1 MKNITLLLLFFL
13 PFMTKANNEDCSVH
27 EPVGAAINILS
38 DLVDQSKVVY
48 INARCLGDGLI
59 LYDIRNQVIGS
70 DKRYLVD
77 FTDIKEV
84 KKKNDIK
91 SEYLSRVGVNLS
103 GDLIVISRYNN
114 KIMYTPL
121 SDRYDENS
129 RFLDFYND
137 VNVSQDERELYEAS
151 YKTPDEKKIP
161 NIQFYLNVSKRI
173 PDSDCYIDWKTSNG
187 PSRAYLCSSANI
199 SLIYHVV
206 LQRSLSFLN
215 PLGYRTPD
223 AKFVKITIGQQAS
236 GVGIHLN
243 NKLRPQIIM
252 SNGISWPLGG
262 AEAEWSSTAVAK
274 NYTFNFSS
282 SNKKARIINT
292 LPESNV
298 NANFNQTKTSMTEYG
313 ISTLNPKELLEGKYS
328 VSDSTS
334 LSFDL
339 HDYKIIKN
347 SRSARNVSFVWLR
360 EIYPTAATIQSR
372 NLEGI
377 SVRKSY
383 PGDLSKIHPIAYSG
397 FSPTLSVTYVA
408 SSKQKGT
415 TRFTIKSSVGVTG
428 FRFRSSITGLFGV
441 RTYYAKDSDKRLI
454 RFIQPASFVVDW
466 ENPIF
471 LGAIPVNLQL
481 SSVNNRCL
489 SVNDKKI
496 TFKRCNLK
504 DARQG
509 FIYDSK
515 GHYISVV
522 HNRYCLD
529 AADLTALKRC
539 SQNLSQLWRWQGNKM
554 QQIHN
559 DFYKK
564 TLAYS
569 KKNQSLQ
576 LVDPDSSTT
585 LSKGFLT
592 TKLSNM

>member
-1 MKNITLLLLFFL
+1 MLLLFFL
-13 PFMTKANNEDCSVH
+13 PFVTKANTNNEDCSVH
-27 EPVGAAINILS
+27 DPVGVSINILS
-38 DLVDQSKVVY
+38 DLVDSSKVVY
-48 INARCLGDGLI
+48 INARCLGDGLV
-59 LYDIRNQVIGS
+59 LHDIRNQVIEM
-70 DKRYLVD
+70 DKRYLID
-77 FTDIKEV
+77 FTDIKGVEN
-84 KKKNDIK
+84 KNNIK
-91 SEYLSRVGVNLS
+91 DEYLSHVGVNLP
-103 GDLIVISRYNN
+103 GDLIVISRYN
-114 KIMYTPL
+114 KEIMYTPL
-121 SDRYDENS
+121 SGRYDENTK
-129 RFLDFYND
+129 FLDSYND
-137 VNVSQDERELYEAS
+137 INIHRDEKKLYDAS
-151 YKTPDEKKIP
+151 YKTPEKNKKIP

-173 PDSDCYIDWKTSNG
+173 PDSDCYIDWQTSNG

-206 LQRSLSFLN
+206 LQRSLSFQN

-223 AKFVKITIGQQAS
+223 AKFVKITIGQHAS

-252 SNGISWPLGG
+252 SNGIAWPLGG
-262 AEAEWSSTAVAK
+262 PEAEWSSTAVAK

-298 NANFNQTKTSMTEYG
+298 NANFNKTKTSMTEYG

-372 NLEGI
+372 SLEGI

-496 TFKRCNLK
+496 TFKRCDLK

-509 FIYDSK
+509 FIYDSQ

-529 AADLTALKRC
+529 AANLTALKRC

-559 DFYKK
+559 DFYQK

-569 KKNQSLQ
+569 KKKHSLQ
-576 LVDPDSSTT
+576 LVDPDSPTT

-592 TKLSNM
+592 TKLFNM